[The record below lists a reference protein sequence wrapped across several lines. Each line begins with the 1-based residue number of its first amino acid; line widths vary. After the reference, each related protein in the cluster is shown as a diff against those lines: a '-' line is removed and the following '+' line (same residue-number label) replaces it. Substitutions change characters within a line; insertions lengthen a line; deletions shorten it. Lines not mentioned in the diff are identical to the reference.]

1 MGIWVLIIDK
11 FIGRVGL
18 EDLETL
24 PIIKQDHDDIQKY
37 IDEDEKSRRKTTT
50 FGNFQMNPLSSSE
63 NSGIKDRTYLAP
75 RNYLYDMPMQTN
87 KLEKPEL
94 PLSYSDYTAKKNI
107 QTSQPSYYTDSY
119 ERIKE
124 EMREEILSKISY
136 KITKELLDKID
147 NELEGIINQ
156 AKKEV
161 TENVA
166 IIQKEINN
174 KLTLKIKELNI
185 EAEEKHQYEVNKLKS
200 QYIKYT

>member
-1 MGIWVLIIDK
+1 
-11 FIGRVGL
+11 
-18 EDLETL
+18 
-24 PIIKQDHDDIQKY
+24 
-37 IDEDEKSRRKTTT
+37 
-50 FGNFQMNPLSSSE
+50 
-63 NSGIKDRTYLAP
+63 
-75 RNYLYDMPMQTN
+75 
-87 KLEKPEL
+87 
-94 PLSYSDYTAKKNI
+94 
-107 QTSQPSYYTDSY
+107 
-119 ERIKE
+119 
-124 EMREEILSKISY
+124 MREEILSKISY

-185 EAEEKHQYEVNKLKS
+185 EAEEKHQHEVNKLKS